1 MFWTAS
7 GGFPSSQKD
16 AIDWGDA
23 SLDIAVARWLAS
35 QADPYGQL
43 LPDQPAMLMGGC
55 GVLIQSALVTAT
67 RMLFL
72 MVRLS
77 KQRLLDIIVK
87 SLEHS
92 GWTITAI
99 SPAGT
104 HPFRF
109 EIEKDGARLRVR
121 AYIWNTTHGGA
132 SRSVD
137 EFRIQ
142 ITSGVD
148 SFEREPEGITLI
160 LGWSEIYKVFAGFDI
175 AHHDGSL
182 GSSPSIQISEA
193 TMARGAA
200 RGFAAQRKSNMEI
213 AVAFRG
219 DRLADYILQYPAVH
233 TGDADLSDGGDQDA
247 VDAPNGLDFELL
259 HVEAAAVNIGTLW
272 QKDPVWLHPQIKL
285 DHRPAAAAPAN
296 GDHLTAL
303 IGRNG
308 TGKSHLLSAIVDT
321 FVGLELVASRR
332 RNRLREMPL
341 ERLRYS
347 IGDKTCEL
355 TRKANGDCEA
365 KVNNVRVDLGDVP
378 LPQRVVA
385 LTMTPF
391 DKFRVP
397 EVSSYSV
404 DAAERSRYRYLGLRD
419 RTNKASI
426 ENLLF
431 RSLNSLFET
440 SSNPAVKRARISRV
454 FEFLNLEP
462 NITVVYRVRISKD
475 VASAA
480 ANGADIMA
488 PGVIKDRNIFH
499 RASELVKSGEF
510 SEQELA
516 RAIRGVAEGSDR
528 GFIRLK
534 ADFGETGSVDN
545 LFAAF
550 QGLRRSGFLQLRA
563 VEVQQKGGVVTDLK
577 RASSGQLGMAT
588 ALLSLASE
596 IQDGSLVLIDE
607 PEISLHP
614 EWQIKYIALL
624 LETFEAY
631 EGCHFVIATHSP
643 LVISE
648 LPPHATLIALDNP
661 DSPPTAELAGQSA
674 DVLLAEAFQMISNG
688 NLHVRD
694 LLVQALRDA
703 ADGRAATQEFRASVE
718 HLLRLTKDLPEENG
732 MRTVVQGLSAAATD
746 AHSEAE

>member
-1 MFWTAS
+1 MA
-7 GGFPSSQKD
+7 
-16 AIDWGDA
+16 
-23 SLDIAVARWLAS
+23 
-35 QADPYGQL
+35 
-43 LPDQPAMLMGGC
+43 
-55 GVLIQSALVTAT
+55 
-67 RMLFL
+67 
-72 MVRLS
+72 RLS
-77 KQRLLDIIVK
+77 KLKLLDIIVS
-87 SLEHS
+87 SLENS
-92 GWTITAI
+92 GWSITAI
-99 SPAGT
+99 SPGGI

-109 EIEKDGARLRVR
+109 AIEKGGTRVR
-121 AYIWNTTHGGA
+121 ARAYVWNTSHGGA

-148 SFEREPEGITLI
+148 TFEREPEGTTLI
-160 LGWSEIYKVFAGFDI
+160 LGWSETYKVFAGFDI
-175 AHHDGSL
+175 AHHQGSL
-182 GSSPSIQISEA
+182 GSSPSIQIGEA

-200 RGFAAQRKSNMEI
+200 RGFASQQKSNMEI

-219 DRLADYILQYPAVH
+219 DRLADYILQHSAVH
-233 TGDADLSDGGDQDA
+233 AGHADLSDLADHHA
-247 VDAPNGLDFELL
+247 PAAPNGVDFELL

-272 QKDPVWLHPQIKL
+272 RKDPVWLHPQIKL

-321 FVGLELVASRR
+321 FIGLELVASRR
-332 RNRLREMPL
+332 RHRLREMPL
-341 ERLRYS
+341 QRLRYR

-355 TRKANGDCEA
+355 TRNKNGDCEA
-365 KVNNVRVDLGDVP
+365 KVNNSRVDLGDVP
-378 LPQRVVA
+378 LPQRIVA
-385 LTMTPF
+385 LTITPF

-397 EVSSYSV
+397 ELSSFSV
-404 DAAERSRYRYLGLRD
+404 DAAQRSRYRYLGLRD

-440 SSNPAVKRARISRV
+440 SRNPAVKRARISRV
-454 FEFLNLEP
+454 FEFLDLEP

-480 ANGADIMA
+480 ATGADIMA
-488 PGVIKDRNIFH
+488 PGVIKNRNIFH

-510 SEQELA
+510 SESELA
-516 RAIRGVAEGSDR
+516 HAITQVAERSDR
-528 GFIRLK
+528 GFIRLT
-534 ADFGETGSVDN
+534 ADFAETGSVDN
-545 LFAAF
+545 LFSAF

-563 VEVQQKGGVVTDLK
+563 VEVQQNGGVVTDLK

-614 EWQIKYIALL
+614 EWQVKYIGLL
-624 LETFEAY
+624 LDTFEAY
-631 EGCHFVIATHSP
+631 QGCHFVIATHSP

-661 DSPPTAELAGQSA
+661 DSPPTTELAGQSA

-703 ADGRAATQEFRASVE
+703 ADGKAATQDFQDSVE
-718 HLLRLTKDLPEENG
+718 HLVRLTKDLPDDNG
-732 MRTVVQGLSAAATD
+732 MRTVVRGLSAAATD
-746 AHSEAE
+746 ALSEAE

>member
-1 MFWTAS
+1 MA
-7 GGFPSSQKD
+7 
-16 AIDWGDA
+16 
-23 SLDIAVARWLAS
+23 
-35 QADPYGQL
+35 
-43 LPDQPAMLMGGC
+43 
-55 GVLIQSALVTAT
+55 
-67 RMLFL
+67 
-72 MVRLS
+72 RLS
-77 KQRLLDIIVK
+77 KQRLLDLLVS
-87 SLEHS
+87 SLENS

-109 EIEKDGARLRVR
+109 EIERSGTRVPVR

-142 ITSGVD
+142 ITSGVGT
-148 SFEREPEGITLI
+148 FEREPEGITLI
-160 LGWSEIYKVFAGFDI
+160 LGWSDTYKVFAGFDI
-175 AHHDGSL
+175 AFHEGSL
-182 GSSPSIQISEA
+182 GASPSIQIGEA

-213 AVAFRG
+213 TVAVRG
-219 DRLADYILQYPAVH
+219 DRLGDYILQH
-233 TGDADLSDGGDQDA
+233 TSIHAGDVDLSDGSDHYTA
-247 VDAPNGLDFELL
+247 DAPSGGDFELL

-272 QKDPVWLHPQIKL
+272 RKDPIWLRPQIKL
-285 DHRPAAAAPAN
+285 DHRPTASAPAN
-296 GDHLTAL
+296 GDHLTAI

-332 RNRLREMPL
+332 RTRLREMPL
-341 ERLRYS
+341 ERLRYR

-355 TRKANGDCEA
+355 ARKANGDCEA
-365 KVNNVRVDLGDVP
+365 LVNNSRVDLGDVP
-378 LPQRVVA
+378 LPQRIVA
-385 LTMTPF
+385 LTITPF
-391 DKFRVP
+391 DKFQVP
-397 EVSSYSV
+397 DLSSYSINR
-404 DAAERSRYRYLGLRD
+404 AHQSRYRYLGLRD

-454 FEFLNLEP
+454 FEFLDLEP
-462 NITVVYRVRISKD
+462 KITVVYRVRISKD

-480 ANGADIMA
+480 ASGKDIMA

-499 RASELVKSGEF
+499 RAAELVKSGEF
-510 SEQELA
+510 SAGELSSA
-516 RAIRGVAEGSDR
+516 VTQVAERSEL
-528 GFIRLK
+528 GFIRLT
-534 ADFGETGSVDN
+534 ADFGEAGSVDN
-545 LFAAF
+545 LFSAF

-563 VEVQQKGGVVTDLK
+563 VEVQQNGGVITDLK

-614 EWQIKYIALL
+614 EWQVKYIGLL

-631 EGCHFVIATHSP
+631 KGCHFIIATHSP

-648 LPPHATLIALDNP
+648 LPAHATLIALDNP
-661 DSPPTAELAGQSA
+661 DAPSTTELSGQSA

-703 ADGRAATQEFRASVE
+703 ADGNAATKEFRNNVE
-718 HLLRLTKDLPEENG
+718 HLERLTKDLPEENG
-732 MRTVVQGLSAAATD
+732 IRTVVQGLSEAAT
-746 AHSEAE
+746 AALSEA

>member
-1 MFWTAS
+1 MA
-7 GGFPSSQKD
+7 
-16 AIDWGDA
+16 
-23 SLDIAVARWLAS
+23 
-35 QADPYGQL
+35 
-43 LPDQPAMLMGGC
+43 
-55 GVLIQSALVTAT
+55 
-67 RMLFL
+67 
-72 MVRLS
+72 RLS
-77 KQRLLDIIVK
+77 KQRLLDIIVS

-92 GWTITAI
+92 GWAITAI
-99 SPAGT
+99 SPGSA

-109 EIEKDGARLRVR
+109 EIERAGTRIRVR

-142 ITSGVD
+142 ITSGID
-148 SFEREPEGITLI
+148 TFEREPEGITLI
-160 LGWSEIYKVFAGFDI
+160 LGWSEAYKVFAGFDI
-175 AHHDGSL
+175 AYHEGSL
-182 GSSPSIQISEA
+182 GSSPSVQIGEA

-200 RGFAAQRKSNMEI
+200 RGFADQQKSNKEI
-213 AVAFRG
+213 AVAVRG
-219 DRLADYILQYPAVH
+219 DRLADYILHHEAVH
-233 TGDADLSDGGDQDA
+233 SGGVDLSDGNDNQA
-247 VDAPNGLDFELL
+247 AEAINGIDFELL
-259 HVEAAAVNIGTLW
+259 HVEAASVNIGTLW
-272 QKDPVWLHPQIKL
+272 QKEPVWLHPQIKL
-285 DHRPAAAAPAN
+285 DHRPASAAPAN
-296 GDHLTAL
+296 GDHLTAI

-321 FVGLELVASRR
+321 FVGLEHVASRR

-341 ERLRYS
+341 QRLRYR
-347 IGDKTCEL
+347 IGGKTCEL

-365 KVNNVRVDLGDVP
+365 TVNNSRVDLGDVP
-378 LPQRVVA
+378 LPQRIVA
-385 LTMTPF
+385 LTITPF

-397 EVSSYSV
+397 ELSSYSI
-404 DAAERSRYRYLGLRD
+404 DAAQQSRYRYLGLRD

-454 FEFLNLEP
+454 FEFLDLEP
-462 NITVVYRVRISKD
+462 KITVVYRVRISKD
-475 VASAA
+475 VAAA
-480 ANGADIMA
+480 AAKSADILA
-488 PGVIKDRNIFH
+488 DGVIKDQSIFH

-510 SEQELA
+510 SEQELSY
-516 RAIRGVAEGSDR
+516 AITQVGERSDR
-528 GFIRLK
+528 GFIRLT
-534 ADFGETGSVDN
+534 ADFGEFGLVDS

-563 VEVQQKGGVVTDLK
+563 VEVQQNGGVVTDLK

-614 EWQIKYIALL
+614 EWQVKYIGLL

-631 EGCHFVIATHSP
+631 VGCHFVIATHSP

-648 LPPHATLIALDNP
+648 LPSHATLVALDNP
-661 DSPPTAELAGQSA
+661 DSPPTTELAGQSA
-674 DVLLAEAFQMISNG
+674 DVLLAEAFQMISNS
-688 NLHVRD
+688 NLHIRD

-703 ADGRAATQEFRASVE
+703 ADGKAATQEFRDSVK
-718 HLLRLTKDLPEENG
+718 HLARLTRDLPDENG
-732 MRTVVQGLSAAATD
+732 IRTVVQGLSAAATD
-746 AHSEAE
+746 ALSETK

>member
-1 MFWTAS
+1 MA
-7 GGFPSSQKD
+7 
-16 AIDWGDA
+16 
-23 SLDIAVARWLAS
+23 
-35 QADPYGQL
+35 
-43 LPDQPAMLMGGC
+43 
-55 GVLIQSALVTAT
+55 
-67 RMLFL
+67 
-72 MVRLS
+72 RLS
-77 KQRLLDIIVK
+77 KQRLLDIIIS

-92 GWTITAI
+92 GWAITAI
-99 SPAGT
+99 SPGAT

-109 EIEKDGARLRVR
+109 EIEKGGARARVR
-121 AYIWNTTHGGA
+121 TYIWNTTHGGA

-142 ITSGVD
+142 ITSGVYT
-148 SFEREPEGITLI
+148 FERETDGITLI
-160 LGWSEIYKVFAGFDI
+160 LGWSESYKVFAGFDI
-175 AHHDGSL
+175 AYHDGSL
-182 GSSPSIQISEA
+182 GSSPSIQIGEA
-193 TMARGAA
+193 TMALGAA
-200 RGFAAQRKSNMEI
+200 RGFASQQKSNNEI
-213 AVAFRG
+213 AVAVRG
-219 DRLADYILQYPAVH
+219 DRLADYILQHQAIH
-233 TGDADLSDGGDQDA
+233 TGDADLSHDYNGDA
-247 VDAPNGLDFELL
+247 NNTPNGVDFELL

-272 QKDPVWLHPQIKL
+272 RKDPVWLHPQIKL
-285 DHRPAAAAPAN
+285 NHRPVAAAPAN
-296 GDHLTAL
+296 GDHLTAM

-321 FVGLELVASRR
+321 FAGLELVALRR

-341 ERLRYS
+341 QRLRYR

-355 TRKANGDCEA
+355 NRKDNGDCEA
-365 KVNNVRVDLGDVP
+365 IVNGLRVDLGDMP
-378 LPQRVVA
+378 LPQRIVA
-385 LTMTPF
+385 LTITPF
-391 DKFRVP
+391 DKFLVP
-397 EVSSYSV
+397 ELSSYSV
-404 DAAERSRYRYLGLRD
+404 DAEQQSRYRYLGLRD

-454 FEFLNLEP
+454 FEFLDLEP
-462 NITVVYRVRISKD
+462 RITVVYRVRISKG
-475 VASAA
+475 VSAA
-480 ANGADIMA
+480 AAGGADILA
-488 PGVIKDRNIFH
+488 EGIIKDRNIFH

-510 SEQELA
+510 TEQELSH
-516 RAIRGVAEGSDR
+516 AITQVSEQSDR
-528 GFIRLK
+528 GFIRLT
-534 ADFGETGSVDN
+534 ADFGEAGFVDN

-563 VEVQQKGGVVTDLK
+563 VEVEQNGGIVTDLK

-614 EWQIKYIALL
+614 EWQVKYIGLL

-631 EGCHFVIATHSP
+631 QGCHFVIATHSP

-648 LPPHATLIALDNP
+648 LPPHATLVALDNP
-661 DSPPTAELAGQSA
+661 DTPPTTELAGQSA
-674 DVLLAEAFQMISNG
+674 DVLLAEAFQMISNS

-703 ADGRAATQEFRASVE
+703 ADGKAATQEFRDSVN
-718 HLLRLTKDLPEENG
+718 HLSRLTKDLPDENG
-732 MRTVVQGLSAAATD
+732 IRTVVQGLSEAATD
-746 AHSEAE
+746 ALSETK

>member
-1 MFWTAS
+1 MA
-7 GGFPSSQKD
+7 
-16 AIDWGDA
+16 
-23 SLDIAVARWLAS
+23 
-35 QADPYGQL
+35 
-43 LPDQPAMLMGGC
+43 
-55 GVLIQSALVTAT
+55 
-67 RMLFL
+67 
-72 MVRLS
+72 RLS
-77 KQRLLDIIVK
+77 KQRLLDIIVS

-99 SPAGT
+99 SPGGT

-109 EIEKDGARLRVR
+109 EIEQGGTRVRVR

-132 SRSVD
+132 SRSAN

-148 SFEREPEGITLI
+148 TFEREPGGITLI
-160 LGWSEIYKVFAGFDI
+160 LGWSEAYRVFAGFDI
-175 AHHDGSL
+175 AHHDDSL
-182 GSSPSIQISEA
+182 GASPSIQIGEA

-200 RGFAAQRKSNMEI
+200 RGFATQQKSNKEI
-213 AVAFRG
+213 AVAVRG
-219 DRLADYILQYPAVH
+219 DRLADYILQHRAVH
-233 TGDADLSDGGDQDA
+233 AGDADLSDGSDPDA
-247 VDAPNGLDFELL
+247 AHAPHGVDFELL

-272 QKDPVWLHPQIKL
+272 RKDPVWLHPQITL
-285 DHRPAAAAPAN
+285 NHRPAAAAPSN
-296 GDHLTAL
+296 GDHLTAM

-332 RNRLREMPL
+332 RNKLREMPL
-341 ERLRYS
+341 ERLRYR

-365 KVNNVRVDLGDVP
+365 KVNNERVDLGDVP
-378 LPQRVVA
+378 LPQRIVA
-385 LTMTPF
+385 LTITPF
-391 DKFRVP
+391 DKFPVP
-397 EVSSYSV
+397 EPSSFSV
-404 DAAERSRYRYLGLRD
+404 DATERSRYRYLGLRD

-454 FEFLNLEP
+454 FEFLDLKP
-462 NITVVYRVRISKD
+462 KITVVYKIRISKN

-480 ANGADIMA
+480 ASGTDIMA
-488 PGVIKDRNIFH
+488 PGVIKDRNVFH
-499 RASELVKSGEF
+499 RASELVKSAEF
-510 SEQELA
+510 SERELSH
-516 RAIRGVAEGSDR
+516 AITQVAERSDR
-528 GFIRLK
+528 GFIRLT
-534 ADFGETGSVDN
+534 ADFGEAGSVDS

-563 VEVQQKGGVVTDLK
+563 VEVQQNGGVVTDLK

-614 EWQIKYIALL
+614 EWQVKYIGLL

-661 DSPPTAELAGQSA
+661 DPPPATELAGQSA

-703 ADGRAATQEFRASVE
+703 ADGKAATQEFRDSVE
-718 HLLRLTKDLPEENG
+718 HLVRLTKSLPEENG
-732 MRTVVQGLSAAATD
+732 IRTVVQGLSEAATD
-746 AHSEAE
+746 ALSEAE

>member
-1 MFWTAS
+1 MA
-7 GGFPSSQKD
+7 
-16 AIDWGDA
+16 
-23 SLDIAVARWLAS
+23 
-35 QADPYGQL
+35 
-43 LPDQPAMLMGGC
+43 
-55 GVLIQSALVTAT
+55 
-67 RMLFL
+67 
-72 MVRLS
+72 RLS
-77 KQRLLDIIVK
+77 KQRLLDIIIS

-99 SPAGT
+99 SPGST

-109 EIEKDGARLRVR
+109 EIEQGGTRVR
-121 AYIWNTTHGGA
+121 VRTYIWNTTHGGA

-148 SFEREPEGITLI
+148 TFERETDGITLI
-160 LGWSEIYKVFAGFDI
+160 LGWSESYKVFAGFDI
-175 AHHDGSL
+175 AYHDGSL
-182 GSSPSIQISEA
+182 GSSPSIQIGEA
-193 TMARGAA
+193 TMALGAA
-200 RGFAAQRKSNMEI
+200 RGFASQQKSNNEI
-213 AVAFRG
+213 AVAVRS
-219 DRLADYILQYPAVH
+219 DRLADYILRHQAIH
-233 TGDADLSDGGDQDA
+233 AGDADLSHDYSGDA
-247 VDAPNGLDFELL
+247 ANTPNGVDFELL

-272 QKDPVWLHPQIKL
+272 RKDPVWLHPQIKL
-285 DHRPAAAAPAN
+285 NHRPAAAAPAN
-296 GDHLTAL
+296 GDHLTAM

-321 FVGLELVASRR
+321 FVGLELVALRR

-341 ERLRYS
+341 QRLRYR

-355 TRKANGDCEA
+355 TRKDNGDCEA
-365 KVNNVRVDLGDVP
+365 IVNGVRVDLGDMP
-378 LPQRVVA
+378 LPQRIVA
-385 LTMTPF
+385 LTITPF
-391 DKFRVP
+391 DKFLVP
-397 EVSSYSV
+397 ELSSYSV
-404 DAAERSRYRYLGLRD
+404 DAAQKSRYRYLGLRD

-454 FEFLNLEP
+454 FEFLDLEP
-462 NITVVYRVRISKD
+462 RITVVYRVRISKD
-475 VASAA
+475 VSAA
-480 ANGADIMA
+480 AARGADILVE
-488 PGVIKDRNIFH
+488 GIIKDRNIFH

-510 SEQELA
+510 TERELSHAITQVSEQ
-516 RAIRGVAEGSDR
+516 SDR
-528 GFIRLK
+528 GFIRLT
-534 ADFGETGSVDN
+534 ADFGEVGLVDN
-545 LFAAF
+545 LFATF

-563 VEVQQKGGVVTDLK
+563 VEVQQNGGVVTDLK

-614 EWQIKYIALL
+614 EWQVKYIGLL

-648 LPPHATLIALDNP
+648 LPSHATLIALDNP
-661 DSPPTAELAGQSA
+661 DSPPTTELAGQSA
-674 DVLLAEAFQMISNG
+674 DVLLAEAFQMISNS

-703 ADGRAATQEFRASVE
+703 ADGKAATQEFRDSVN
-718 HLLRLTKDLPEENG
+718 HLARLTKDLPDENG
-732 MRTVVQGLSAAATD
+732 IRTVVQGLSEAATD
-746 AHSEAE
+746 ALSETE